1 VYRACAFRELDRRVE
16 KREIALLRAYFFRR
30 GSAMKSSNADLSTV
44 VNQIIDKAADNLR
57 VAKLLIQLGLDPDN
71 ITYEAIFNRLLEIF
85 LANITIANLCA
96 LVGAIFFVATLLTRT
111 MVPLRVSNMISNV
124 FFMTF
129 GALAGD
135 IRTFLVF
142 LLLFPINAI
151 RLRQMLNLVKRARN
165 AVRGETSMEWLK
177 PFMTQRKYRQGDVL
191 CKKGDPANEMFLTV
205 SGKLLVTEFGIELP
219 PGSPVG
225 ELGFLTPNN
234 RRTAT
239 VECTEAA
246 QVLTIT
252 YERLLE
258 LYFQNPQFG
267 YYFLVV
273 TSQRLLQNIARAE
286 SIIQQNKSDIARL
299 EAVIE
304 QSKIKQQA
312 GSPGAP

>member
-1 VYRACAFRELDRRVE
+1 MKISTILDR
-16 KREIALLRAYFFRR
+16 IL
-30 GSAMKSSNADLSTV
+30 
-44 VNQIIDKAADNLR
+44 DKAADNLR
-57 VAKLLIQLGLDPDN
+57 IAKILVQLGLDPDN
-71 ITYEAIFNRLLEIF
+71 ITFDAIFNRLVEIF
-85 LANITIANLCA
+85 LANITIANICA
-96 LVGAIFFVATLLTRT
+96 LLGATFFVATLLTRT

-124 FFMTF
+124 FFMAF
-129 GALAGD
+129 GALASD
-135 IRTFLVF
+135 IRTFLVA
-142 LLLFPINAI
+142 LLLLPINAI
-151 RLRQMLNLVKRARN
+151 RLRQMLNLVKKARN

-205 SGKLLVTEFGIELP
+205 SGTFLVTEFGIELP

-234 RRTAT
+234 QRTAT

-286 SIIQQNKSDIARL
+286 KIIEQNKMEIARL
-299 EAVIE
+299 EGLIE
-304 QSKIKQQA
+304 QNKVKHQA
-312 GSPGAP
+312 QSVGAMP

>member
-1 VYRACAFRELDRRVE
+1 MA
-16 KREIALLRAYFFRR
+16 
-30 GSAMKSSNADLSTV
+30 
-44 VNQIIDKAADNLR
+44 Q
-57 VAKLLIQLGLDPDN
+57 
-71 ITYEAIFNRLLEIF
+71 
-85 LANITIANLCA
+85 
-96 LVGAIFFVATLLTRT
+96 
-111 MVPLRVSNMISNV
+111 
-124 FFMTF
+124 
-129 GALAGD
+129 
-135 IRTFLVF
+135 
-142 LLLFPINAI
+142 
-151 RLRQMLNLVKRARN
+151 
-165 AVRGETSMEWLK
+165 

-191 CKKGDPANEMFLTV
+191 CKKGDAANEMFLMV

-267 YYFLVV
+267 CYFLVV

-286 SIIQQNKSDIARL
+286 KIIQK
-299 EAVIE
+299 
-304 QSKIKQQA
+304 KQDGDRPA
-312 GSPGAP
+312 